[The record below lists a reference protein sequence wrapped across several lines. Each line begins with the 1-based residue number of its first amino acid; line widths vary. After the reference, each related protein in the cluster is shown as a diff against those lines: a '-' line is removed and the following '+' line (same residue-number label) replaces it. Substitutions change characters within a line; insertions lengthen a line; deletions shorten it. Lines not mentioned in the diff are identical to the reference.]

1 MSRTSLVAALG
12 LAWVPAPAVAA
23 SATGAAAADVISLI
37 AVRQTRDLDFGVL
50 AANAE
55 SAGSV
60 RIAAGGSGAIY
71 SGSARPVC
79 ASPTPCL
86 SPHFARFEVSGEA
99 NRAYTITAPAQV
111 SVAGEQV
118 GDGLAPRCAPPLV
131 VIDNIQIRSAS
142 RPDAGRAGWLNSS
155 GQDSFDLGGTLRL
168 PAATPPARFRI
179 SVEVIVTYS

>member
-23 SATGAAAADVISLI
+23 SATGAAAADIISPI
-37 AVRQTRDLDFGVL
+37 AVRQIRDLDFGEL

-60 RIAAGGSGAIY
+60 KIAPGGSGAIY
-71 SGSARPVC
+71 GGSAHSAC
-79 ASPTPCL
+79 APPTPCL
-86 SPHFARFEVSGEA
+86 SPHFAQFEVSGEA
-99 NRAYTITAPAQV
+99 NRAYTIAVPAHA

-118 GDGLAPRCAPPLV
+118 GDGLAPRFAPPLV
-131 VIDNIQIRSAS
+131 VIDDIQIRSAS
-142 RPDAGRAGWLNSS
+142 RPDAGRAGWLDSS
-155 GQDSFDLGGTLRL
+155 GRDSFDLGGTLRL